1 MKTLTVKASR
11 EYDIHIGAGI
21 ACGALDAFAAQNP
34 GIFCIVTDST
44 VAPLY
49 AAEAKEVLSRYGR
62 TETFVFPQGESS
74 KTTDTFVSLL
84 EFFASSSLTRSDTV
98 IALGGGVT
106 GDLAG
111 FAAACY
117 LRGVRVV
124 QVPTTLLA
132 MIDSSVGGKTGVN
145 LKSGKNQ
152 AGAFWQPARVICDT
166 RFLSTLPDEVFAD
179 GMAEAV
185 KYGMIASEALFGI
198 IENGFSHSDPRLEDM
213 IYECADIKRRLV
225 EEDERDSGA
234 RQLLNFGH
242 TFGHAIEKKSGYSV
256 SHGRAVASGMV
267 IACRLSEAL
276 GRCGRDTTDRLRR
289 ALRANSLP
297 DGIPYPPAGLTDIAV
312 SDKKRTGGEITP
324 VLCERVGKCVLERMP
339 FERLRETVALAFGE

>member
-132 MIDSSVGGKTGVN
+132 MIDS
-145 LKSGKNQ
+145 
-152 AGAFWQPARVICDT
+152 
-166 RFLSTLPDEVFAD
+166 
-179 GMAEAV
+179 
-185 KYGMIASEALFGI
+185 
-198 IENGFSHSDPRLEDM
+198 
-213 IYECADIKRRLV
+213 
-225 EEDERDSGA
+225 
-234 RQLLNFGH
+234 
-242 TFGHAIEKKSGYSV
+242 
-256 SHGRAVASGMV
+256 
-267 IACRLSEAL
+267 
-276 GRCGRDTTDRLRR
+276 
-289 ALRANSLP
+289 
-297 DGIPYPPAGLTDIAV
+297 
-312 SDKKRTGGEITP
+312 
-324 VLCERVGKCVLERMP
+324 
-339 FERLRETVALAFGE
+339 